1 MSTSTRW
8 TVVVLA
14 VVVAL
19 IGALWLQLQDD
30 DAAPGGGT
38 PAARDRRDADTAE
51 ALAG

>member
-30 DAAPGGGT
+30 DAGPGSG
-38 PAARDRRDADTAE
+38 PAAARVAASAAAE
-51 ALAG
+51 